1 MFDWFRTRECK
12 QFGQELAA
20 DLLATLGRKTGM
32 KEAKFKALVEGEL
45 VRTDTRVQEFRRTH
59 RLNFYKKSVL
69 ANTFL
74 WKLKDAGISEDYAG
88 ELTHWLSVRL

>member
-12 QFGQELAA
+12 QFGEELAA
-20 DLLATLGRKTGM
+20 DLLATIGRKGGL
-32 KEAKFKALVEGEL
+32 KEAKFKSLVEGEL
-45 VRTDTRVQEFRRTH
+45 LRADARVKAFRQDH

-74 WKLKDAGISEDYAG
+74 WKLKDAGIAEDYAG